1 MLLLWEM
8 EKTIKIL
15 IAFFFFFQKN
25 FFIYI
30 IKNCPKG
37 IRYHFPIYIYIYIY
51 ILLVANPCNARR
63 NEELKI
69 INLAKSLVTKDGPTL
84 GMREGGMAPQG
95 FKNYIYI
102 YTQKI

>member
-1 MLLLWEM
+1 M

-15 IAFFFFFQKN
+15 IASFFFFSFS
-25 FFIYI
+25 
-30 IKNCPKG
+30 IKISLNRLLT
-37 IRYHFPIYIYIYIY
+37 ISLRASVSIFLYIYIY

-84 GMREGGMAPQG
+84 GMREGGMAPPG

-102 YTQKI
+102 YIHTQKI

>member
-1 MLLLWEM
+1 MGNGENNQN
-8 EKTIKIL
+8 INC
-15 IAFFFFFQKN
+15 FFFFFP
-25 FFIYI
+25 FS
-30 IKNCPKG
+30 IKISLNRLLT
-37 IRYHFPIYIYIYIY
+37 IALRASISISLYIY

-69 INLAKSLVTKDGPTL
+69 INLAKSLVTKDGTTL